1 MASVRATSSVALDE
15 MTTMGRR
22 QGLATALFVAW
33 LCSAAA
39 GLWWFE
45 WEQPRADLKTVA
57 FDPEHFELGG
67 LSAKARDKVLVL
79 ALTDPDCKCA
89 LRAAQRSGE
98 LRRRFRAQEVEF
110 AEILPPW
117 LSPGASNGHEWD
129 QAELRS
135 VLWRQIPAS
144 PAALVLTP
152 GGAVA
157 YLGPWNSPEWCSTGT
172 DDLLDRTIAAA
183 AARRAMVATPML
195 ATSCFCSARR
205 TETINTRQVTG

>member
-1 MASVRATSSVALDE
+1 
-15 MTTMGRR
+15 MTTMGHR

-45 WEQPRADLKTVA
+45 WEQSRAERRTVA
-57 FDPEHFELGG
+57 FDPDRFELGP
-67 LSAKARDKVLVL
+67 LSVKARDKVLVL

-89 LRAAQRSGE
+89 LRAAERSDE
-98 LRRRFRAQEVEF
+98 LRRRFRSQEVEF

-117 LSPGASNGHEWD
+117 LSPGAGSGYAWD
-129 QAELRS
+129 EAQLRS

-152 GGAVA
+152 AGAVA
-157 YLGPWNSPEWCSTGT
+157 YLGPWNSPEWCSAGT

-183 AARRAMVATPML
+183 AAGRTVMAQPML
-195 ATSCFCSARR
+195 ATSCFCRNARR
-205 TETINTRQVTG
+205 TQTTNIGQATG